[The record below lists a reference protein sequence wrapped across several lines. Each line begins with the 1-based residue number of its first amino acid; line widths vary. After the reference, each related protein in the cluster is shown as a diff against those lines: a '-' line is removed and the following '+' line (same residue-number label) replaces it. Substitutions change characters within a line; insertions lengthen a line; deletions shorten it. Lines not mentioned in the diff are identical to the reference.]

1 MQESAFQL
9 TTESVEGAA
18 LAFQGIHHVHGS
30 DRLALGV
37 LGVGDSIPDDVF
49 QEHLEY
55 AAGLFV
61 DESGNT
67 LHSTSTSQTTDSR
80 FGNALDVISQDLTV
94 PLGTAFP

>member
-37 LGVGDSIPDDVF
+37 LGVGDGITDDVL
-49 QEHLEY
+49 QEYLEHTT
-55 AAGLFV
+55 GLFV
-61 DESGNT
+61 DEAGDA
-67 LHSTSTSQTTDSR
+67 LHAATTSKTTDGR
-80 FGNALDVISQDLTV
+80 LGDALDVIT
-94 PLGTAFP
+94 